1 MILVACSLV
10 ACVEDKNGGPG
21 GDSTAD
27 YTYYKDIAPIVQN
40 SCSSC
45 HVQGGSAPFPL
56 DTYDALYT
64 VRELARDKVT
74 NREMP
79 PWFTSKECNNYDNDK
94 SLSDEE
100 IEIFG
105 AWVDQGSPEG
115 DPADAPPVVEDTAEG
130 GGRPTLDH
138 VDLTLAPKDPYY
150 PTSTDEVHCFN
161 LMWPE
166 KEAMYIT
173 ALNVVPTDQSLL
185 HHITL
190 HLIDPENTQ
199 EYIDQEKRD
208 PDEGYVC
215 EDLTGAVD
223 TGTQEIGGWTGG
235 STATIYPEGTGQRIE
250 PGSIVQLQTH
260 YTITADEVGKV
271 SDQTKVQFQTAK
283 DAVEA
288 YLTIVLDPAMKQLDP
303 MIPKDDPDVFL
314 EGDVHAASDIPTKF
328 WVTGA
333 GFHMHYVG
341 VGGGVSIK
349 HADGTEDCILDL
361 TGWDPDWQQS
371 YDLAEPLVFDHLAGD
386 VWHLECRWDN
396 SQENQPIIG
405 GVQRESVDIVWG
417 TSLDMEMCRSS
428 VHVTG
433 MSDDEAAKN

>member
-1 MILVACSLV
+1 MILVCFLV
-10 ACVEDKNGGPG
+10 ACGADKNGG
-21 GDSTAD
+21 GDPDTPD
-27 YTYYKDIAPIVQN
+27 YTYYKDIAPVVER

-56 DTYDALYT
+56 DNYDALYT
-64 VRELARDKVT
+64 VRELAREKVSK
-74 NREMP
+74 REMP
-79 PWFTSKECNNYDNDK
+79 PWFTSRECANYENDK

-100 IEIFG
+100 IAMFE

-115 DPADAPPVVEDTAEG
+115 DPADAPPNVEDTAEE

-138 VDLTLAPKDPYY
+138 VDLTLEPAEPYY

-161 LMWPE
+161 LMWPL
-166 KEAMYIT
+166 KEEMFIT

-185 HHITL
+185 HHITM
-190 HLIDPENTQ
+190 HLVDPKNVQ
-199 EYIDQEKRD
+199 EYIDQENRD

-235 STATIYPEGTGQRIE
+235 STATIYPDGTGQRIE

-260 YTITADEVGKV
+260 YTITAEEVGKV
-271 SDQTKVQFQTAK
+271 FDQTKVQFQIEK

-303 MIPKDDPDVFL
+303 MIPKDDPDVLL

-333 GFHMHYVG
+333 GFHMHYIS

-361 TGWDPDWQQS
+361 TGWDPDWQQA
-371 YDLAEPLVFDHLAGD
+371 YDLAEPLLFDHLAGD
-386 VWHLECRWDN
+386 EWHLWCEWDN

-405 GVQRESVDIVWG
+405 GVQRPSIDIVWG
-417 TSLDMEMCRSS
+417 TTLDMEMCRSS
-428 VHVTG
+428 VHITG
-433 MSDDEAAKN
+433 IPDDGATKN